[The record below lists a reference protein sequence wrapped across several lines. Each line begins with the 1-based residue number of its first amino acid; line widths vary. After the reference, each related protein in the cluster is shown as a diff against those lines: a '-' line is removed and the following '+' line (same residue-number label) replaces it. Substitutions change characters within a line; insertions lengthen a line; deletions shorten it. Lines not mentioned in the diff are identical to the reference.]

1 MSLHFTILFWL
12 SLIFIV
18 AGAINLAIMLKTKKE
33 SKKESYLGFT
43 IVFFIF
49 GLAMLIYTLLF
60 GL

>member
-12 SLIFIV
+12 SIIFLIAGTIV
-18 AGAINLAIMLKTKKE
+18 LVTMLKTKKE

-49 GLAMLIYTLLF
+49 GLAMLIYTLIF

>member
-12 SLIFIV
+12 SLIFII
-18 AGAINLAIMLKTKKE
+18 AGAIILAIMLKTKKE

-49 GLAMLIYTLLF
+49 GLAMLIYTLIF

>member
-12 SLIFIV
+12 SLIFII
-18 AGAINLAIMLKTKKE
+18 AGAIILAIMLKTKKK

-49 GLAMLIYTLLF
+49 GLAMLIYTLIF